1 MSMRLLRNTITFFA
15 ILLLVGCAKKE
26 KQIDV
31 NILKVEEKPS
41 VTTLYYS
48 GYVKPIQRI
57 SVNNVP
63 TPAVVTKRNF
73 EYGNSVVKG
82 QLLFVLSSQQ
92 LTKDYQDALSG
103 YLRSK
108 KSYGDVQYQMTGAEY
123 LYKLKI
129 ISQQEYQ
136 NSKTQLFNA
145 KLDLEQSTRR
155 LQEVLAQ
162 LGLTQASV
170 KNLDS
175 SDVNAVAAAL
185 AKAPSNVR
193 FFAPVSGIALLPV
206 EEGSKE
212 PKAPL
217 QVGGQVKAGQNL
229 LLIGDMSGIT
239 VTIKITEVY
248 IDKIK
253 EGQVANV
260 TSDAFLGIKLAGKVS
275 HVGREASSDSGGTV
289 PTFDVD
295 IIVKNPSKEAL
306 DKIRVGMSADVEL
319 PIQGKPIIKIP
330 LTAVVMENGKPNVK
344 KKDTASGEWKIVPIE
359 TGRTEQDDVEVLNG
373 LKVGDEVA
381 VNASAN

>member
-1 MSMRLLRNTITFFA
+1 MRLLRNTVIFFS
-15 ILLLVGCAKKE
+15 IFLLLVNCAKKE
-26 KQIDV
+26 KQVDL
-31 NILKVEEKPS
+31 NIVKVETKPNI
-41 VTTLYYS
+41 TTLYYS
-48 GYVKPIQRI
+48 GYVKPIQRV

-63 TPAVVTKRNF
+63 TPGVVIKRNF
-73 EYGNSVVKG
+73 DYGNSVTKG

-136 NSKTQLFNA
+136 NTKTQLFNA
-145 KLDLEQSTRR
+145 NLDLNQATRR

-162 LGLTQASV
+162 LGLTEAAVQ
-170 KNLDS
+170 NLDS
-175 SDVNAVAAAL
+175 SNVNAVAAAL

-193 FFAPVSGIALLPV
+193 FFAPVSGIALLPM

-212 PKAPL
+212 PKAPFQL
-217 QVGGQVKAGQNL
+217 GMQVKAGQNL

-253 EGQVANV
+253 EGQLANV

-275 HVGREASSDSGGTV
+275 HVGREASTDSGGTV

-295 IIVKNPSKEAL
+295 VVVKNPSKEAL

-319 PIQGKPIIKIP
+319 PIQGKPVIKIP
-330 LTAVVMENGKPNVK
+330 LTAVVMVNGKPNVK
-344 KKDTASGEWKIVPIE
+344 KKDAVTGEWKIISIE
-359 TGRTEQDDVEVLNG
+359 TGRTEQDEVEVLNG

-381 VNASAN
+381 INASTN